1 MTDTQALPPVAPEVT
16 ARLVAGLSPRLRKR
30 LDAATAKLAA
40 RPVSR
45 DGDVYRIALD
55 DETTLEL
62 RATGGSVTDV
72 DAIHCGCLLA
82 PGCVHRPAAA
92 GAAPVAAEATGPE
105 DQATDD
111 HPAPEPADPR
121 AAPPTEAPD
130 VPAATPQQL
139 AAAAGL
145 WAAGAAALEAGVD
158 GAGAVVQA
166 ELLGAAHVARLA
178 GLPRPAAAAVGVVGR
193 LRAARAAD
201 PAYRLADLVEELRE
215 LLSTA
220 HGLGRASGPRLA
232 ELRGLAR
239 RPYLPG
245 GSLRL
250 YGLFSEPVLAAS
262 GHAGVV
268 TWTADTEG
276 RLFRVPDVA
285 PGGAERAAGAVE
297 RTVRLG
303 DAALTHRRLA
313 RAGLVVSGATV
324 SPDGRL
330 GAGAAVRAVQAGGA
344 GWHEPPLD
352 RFWAEPPHRQ
362 AARALAA
369 AALPEARRPPGSDL
383 LFLDVTCRRPL
394 RATGG
399 HVLLADCAG
408 VPVRLTVADED
419 PALAHRDNL
428 RLLAA
433 APGLRLRVVGRLTPG
448 PRPQLRLLAVGRPPG
463 DEGPVLR
470 LPDPAG
476 RVDLG
481 YDRLQRTDL
490 PTSDATAPGPPALA
504 DDEAVPAPIHLL
516 RRRAD
521 RAVAAGRRALALP
534 GTAAD
539 DLPRLRRAG
548 LATGAWL
555 LAELHRAA
563 ADRGRDVFG
572 RLLPAD
578 ADRFARAWLAT
589 ASYTE
594 SVAHALCAAAWAAGA
609 EEAAREDDAAEV
621 TP

>member
-16 ARLVAGLSPRLRKR
+16 ARLVADLSPRLRKR

-45 DGDVYRIALD
+45 DGDVYRIAVD

-62 RATGGSVTDV
+62 RAAGGSVTDV
-72 DAIHCGCLLA
+72 VAIRCGCLLA

-92 GAAPVAAEATGPE
+92 CAAPVAADAAAGEGPPA
-105 DQATDD
+105 DDD

-121 AAPPTEAPD
+121 AVQPTAAPD
-130 VPAATPQQL
+130 IPPATPQQL
-139 AAAAGL
+139 AAAAEL
-145 WAAGAAALEAGVD
+145 WAAGVAALEAGVD

-166 ELLGAAHVARLA
+166 ELLGAAHAARLA
-178 GLPRPAAAAVGVVGR
+178 GLPRPAAVAVASAAR
-193 LRAARAAD
+193 LRAAGAAD

-220 HGLGRASGPRLA
+220 HGLGHATGPRLA

-250 YGLFSEPVLAAS
+250 YGLFSEPVLAGS

-285 PGGAERAAGAVE
+285 PGGADPAAGAVK
-297 RTVRLG
+297 RTVRPG

-330 GAGAAVRAVQAGGA
+330 GAGAGVRAVQAAGA
-344 GWHEPPLD
+344 GWHEPPLA

-362 AARALAA
+362 AARALEA
-369 AALPEARRPPGSDL
+369 AALPEARRSPGPDL
-383 LFLDVTCRRPL
+383 LFLDEPCRRPL

-408 VPVRLTVADED
+408 VRIRLTVADED

-433 APGLRLRVVGRLTPG
+433 APGLRLRVIGRLTPG
-448 PRPQLRLLAVGRPPG
+448 PHPQLRLLAVGRPPG
-463 DEGPVLR
+463 DEGQGLR

-481 YDRLQRTDL
+481 YDRLQRGDL
-490 PTSDATAPGPPALA
+490 PTAEAAAPETVPPALA
-504 DDEAVPAPIHLL
+504 ADEAAQPPIHLL
-516 RRRAD
+516 RRRTA
-521 RAVAAGRRALALP
+521 RAAAAGRLALALP
-534 GTAAD
+534 GT
-539 DLPRLRRAG
+539 
-548 LATGAWL
+548 
-555 LAELHRAA
+555 
-563 ADRGRDVFG
+563 
-572 RLLPAD
+572 
-578 ADRFARAWLAT
+578 
-589 ASYTE
+589 
-594 SVAHALCAAAWAAGA
+594 VA
-609 EEAAREDDAAEV
+609 
-621 TP
+621 